1 MAPKLLS
8 LSSLSSICSF
18 PIPNSSP
25 TNYKFHTPKPTLI
38 LCKSTEP
45 DGCGAAAPTRGDIY
59 LQRQQSVAA
68 SSSVLATTK
77 KKKKKKDKMMFQASN
92 LAPCC
97 YGCGAPLHT
106 SQVDAPGFVDQETY
120 DLKKKH
126 HQLGKI
132 LCGRCRLLSHGHM
145 ITAVGG
151 NGGYSGGNQFVS
163 AEELRE
169 KLSHL
174 RNEKA
179 LIVKLVDIVDFNG
192 SFLARVR
199 DLSGGN
205 PIILVITKVDLLPK
219 ETDLNCIG
227 DWVVEATMKKKL
239 NVLSVHLTSSK
250 SLVGIAG
257 VVSEIQKEKK
267 GESSSLLCRLR
278 RSLYGL
284 KRSPRAWFGKFS
296 TVIQLFGMI
305 RSGADHSVFYR
316 HSQPNLCI
324 YLVVYVDDIVII
336 GNDEDDILEE
346 TGMMGCRPID
356 TPMDPNVKLLP
367 GQGKPLSDPERCR
380 RLVGKLNYL
389 TVTRPYLSF
398 PSAPGKGLLFEDRG
412 HEHIIGY
419 IDADWT
425 GSPSN
430 RRSTSGYCVLVGGN
444 LVSWKSKKQSVVA
457 RSSAEAEYCEL
468 VWIKQLLRELK
479 FGETGKMELGSANV
493 GKSAFI
499 TALLN
504 TMSYKDP
511 VAASAR
517 KYKPIQSAVPGT
529 TLGPIAIDAFLGG
542 EKLYDTPGVHLHH
555 RQAAVIHAE
564 DLPVLAP
571 QSRLRGRAF
580 PSSGLNLSSEIAD
593 RVRSSGLSGLSI
605 FWGGLV
611 RIDVLKVSH
620 KNVVAFAYISS
631 LNQSFSIGGH
641 FQVLPETCLTFYGP
655 KALQIHIVPT
665 EEADEFYQGWEIDPF
680 NPGRVL
686 LNFVKFFSIW
696 TPGATRRYRKPC
708 HWNLTTGKLDDGVT
722 RGHRGAS
729 LEFDNWD
736 LGALFDA
743 VKLRSRT
750 EN

>member
-267 GESSSLLCRLR
+267 GR
-278 RSLYGL
+278 
-284 KRSPRAWFGKFS
+284 
-296 TVIQLFGMI
+296 
-305 RSGADHSVFYR
+305 D
-316 HSQPNLCI
+316 
-324 YLVVYVDDIVII
+324 VYI
-336 GNDEDDILEE
+336 
-346 TGMMGCRPID
+346 
-356 TPMDPNVKLLP
+356 
-367 GQGKPLSDPERCR
+367 
-380 RLVGKLNYL
+380 
-389 TVTRPYLSF
+389 
-398 PSAPGKGLLFEDRG
+398 
-412 HEHIIGY
+412 
-419 IDADWT
+419 
-425 GSPSN
+425 
-430 RRSTSGYCVLVGGN
+430 
-444 LVSWKSKKQSVVA
+444 
-457 RSSAEAEYCEL
+457 
-468 VWIKQLLRELK
+468 
-479 FGETGKMELGSANV
+479 LGSANV

-665 EEADEFYQGWEIDPF
+665 EEADEFYQKEVGVLLTPPNGKDKAEDWMGLETKRQLQIKYEDIEKPTCDVAISGLGWFSVVPVNKSAGIS
-680 NPGRVL
+680 NPGSEVTAGEL
-686 LNFVKFFSIW
+686 TFVVHVPKPVEIFVRPPMPVGKAAGQWYDYRELTEEELEVRPKWFF
-696 TPGATRRYRKPC
+696 
-708 HWNLTTGKLDDGVT
+708 
-722 RGHRGAS
+722 
-729 LEFDNWD
+729 
-736 LGALFDA
+736 
-743 VKLRSRT
+743 
-750 EN
+750 